1 MTAGTKE
8 RSREAPSRTDADRRR
23 RWREH
28 HIEHERIAR
37 EWAERGTYAK

>member
-1 MTAGTKE
+1 MQK
-8 RSREAPSRTDADRRR
+8 RPSILTICASTSTVADRRR